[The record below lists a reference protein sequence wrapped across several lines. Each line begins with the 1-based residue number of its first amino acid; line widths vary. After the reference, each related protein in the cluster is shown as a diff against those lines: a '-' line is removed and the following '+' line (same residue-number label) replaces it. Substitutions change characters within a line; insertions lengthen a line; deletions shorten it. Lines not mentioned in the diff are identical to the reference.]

1 MVCNF
6 ANENKEVPM
15 LFRSLESFHRVNAT
29 VSKLMISTVDS
40 EFTSMCIEKEN
51 ETLVF
56 MFDVCHDKKRL
67 KKCVFLFV
75 MDQSLVSAVNCVV
88 QIREADTRDPS

>member
-6 ANENKEVPM
+6 ANENKELPM
-15 LFRSLESFHRVNAT
+15 LFTSLESFHRVNAT

-40 EFTSMCIEKEN
+40 EFTSMCMEKEKEN

-56 MFDVCHDKKRL
+56 VCDVCHEDLMTKRGR
-67 KKCVFLFV
+67 KSVLF
-75 MDQSLVSAVNCVV
+75 SLPWTNHW
-88 QIREADTRDPS
+88 